1 LGTVLGAPI
10 ERGLQLLPKHWY
22 GYLQAVLEQSVRG
35 ILEAAITS
43 MDYVP
48 PSGTSLHKLLA
59 LGTGAIGGFF
69 GPLALVAEL
78 PITTALMLRSIA
90 DIAHSQG
97 EDLATVEGRF
107 ACLQVFALGARSRE
121 DNAAETG
128 YYGLRATLAF
138 HFLES
143 AGDRG
148 VNIPAAIDAVR
159 AIAARLG
166 VVISDQAAA
175 QMIPIAGAASGALVN
190 LAFMQHFQDIA
201 RGHFLVRRL
210 EREYGSEP
218 IRLAYEGLARE
229 EARSQQEYSPLEGW

>member
-1 LGTVLGAPI
+1 
-10 ERGLQLLPKHWY
+10 
-22 GYLQAVLEQSVRG
+22 
-35 ILEAAITS
+35 
-43 MDYVP
+43 
-48 PSGTSLHKLLA
+48 
-59 LGTGAIGGFF
+59 
-69 GPLALVAEL
+69 VAEL

-143 AGDRG
+143 AGDGG

-190 LAFMQHFQDIA
+190 LSLLQHFQDIA
-201 RGHFLVRRL
+201 RGHFPSAL
-210 EREYGSEP
+210 EREYGSTDPARLKGWRAGGQEPAGVQPAGGLVTVTAAGRAFP
-218 IRLAYEGLARE
+218 IR
-229 EARSQQEYSPLEGW
+229 ARSLPRALGPRSCRSVHYTASGSWGLRVLRR